1 MSLTKTQRCI
11 RAAAVMLAA
20 CTMGSGALA
29 QDAPPTGDIRA
40 LAVGQT
46 VAEMPEEGYYE
57 FACGSNGG
65 PPLRPIRGWGAFR
78 DCPPDANGLYEVYV
92 EYDSEALAITELYR
106 QTFGEAMWLEKY
118 AGTKVAG
125 HPVILSVLFGAD
137 DTVHGL
143 RVVTDSRAP
152 LDRRRV
158 AHTLR
163 FRIKG
168 RYSRADW
175 QCADLPLGDGETPVG
190 KRFIKER
197 CETHYDDRRIVL
209 ESHFF
214 RKAGQTGV
222 DDQGKF
228 KDGDFESTARWEI
241 WDPAV
246 PIN

>member
-1 MSLTKTQRCI
+1 MSLTRKRCCI
-11 RAAAVMLAA
+11 CVAVAVLAA
-20 CTMGSGALA
+20 GAMGAAQA
-29 QDAPPTGDIRA
+29 QDAPPDGDIRS
-40 LAVGQT
+40 LRIGQSVGELP
-46 VAEMPEEGYYE
+46 AEGYYE

-78 DCPPDANGLYEVYV
+78 DCPPEANGLYEVYV
-92 EYDSEALAITELYR
+92 EYDSEALAITELFRRNY
-106 QTFGEAMWLEKY
+106 GEAMWLEKY

-125 HPVILSVLFGAD
+125 HPVILSVLFGED
-137 DTVHGL
+137 ETVHGL

-152 LDRRRV
+152 LDRRRI

-168 RYSRADW
+168 RYARANW
-175 QCADLPLGDGETPVG
+175 QCADLPLTGGETPVG
-190 KRFIKER
+190 ESFIKER
-197 CETHYDDRRIVL
+197 CETEYQGRRIVL

-222 DDQGKF
+222 DDQGLF
-228 KDGDFESTARWEI
+228 KDGEFESSTRWEI
-241 WDPAV
+241 WNPSV